1 MARRRSMYGVVP
13 TSMLAVMAGPGLP
26 MDRHV
31 CLNCEH
37 VDRSDEEEPICPKC
51 GGTMVSTIDKRESLR
66 MIEYFMKWSES
77 VDVSTA
83 LETLLFLT
91 VVEAKN
97 RGVPAA
103 FYMRQLVEKWQEVDV
118 YFDRRE
124 IAEA

>member
-1 MARRRSMYGVVP
+1 
-13 TSMLAVMAGPGLP
+13 
-26 MDRHV
+26 
-31 CLNCEH
+31 
-37 VDRSDEEEPICPKC
+37 
-51 GGTMVSTIDKRESLR
+51 MVSTIDKRESLR